1 MTGSAAPARD
11 LGAGV
16 AVRRNLPLRGHS
28 ANRRNRITI
37 RRGRATLP
45 PMGSRTALPG
55 TNMRS
60 STFDALTAA
69 RELEAAGVERAH
81 AEAIADQPRTA
92 AGADLDQLATKG
104 DLAELRAELRMMR
117 WAISFLAALML
128 AVAARLFGIV

>member
-1 MTGSAAPARD
+1 
-11 LGAGV
+11 
-16 AVRRNLPLRGHS
+16 
-28 ANRRNRITI
+28 
-37 RRGRATLP
+37 
-45 PMGSRTALPG
+45 
-55 TNMRS
+55 MRS

-81 AEAIADQPRTA
+81 AEAIADQLRTA

-104 DLAELRAELRMMR
+104 DLAELPLATKGDLAELRMIR

>member
-1 MTGSAAPARD
+1 
-11 LGAGV
+11 
-16 AVRRNLPLRGHS
+16 
-28 ANRRNRITI
+28 
-37 RRGRATLP
+37 
-45 PMGSRTALPG
+45 
-55 TNMRS
+55 MRS